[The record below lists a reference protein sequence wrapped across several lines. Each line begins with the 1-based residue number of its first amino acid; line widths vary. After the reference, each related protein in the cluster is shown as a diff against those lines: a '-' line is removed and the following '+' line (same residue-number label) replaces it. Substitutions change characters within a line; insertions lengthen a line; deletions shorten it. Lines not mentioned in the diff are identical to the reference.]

1 MNDTRNGIV
10 YGMLF
15 IFFIVC
21 LIVGGFFAMEYFI
34 NDNKGKVE
42 TPEKIEKKE
51 HEVVAKDLKIDNSKD
66 YIYFTNDD
74 IINEEYSISY
84 PTININIDSDIA
96 RETEKLLNEE
106 INTNKSSYKE
116 IKVETQEDNTDKETK
131 DEEKGEDNTDTES
144 DTSEVNYAK
153 YTRYFS
159 QDYVSLRVDNYS
171 LDASNG
177 EKFLNSKS
185 YIFDTSTGNL
195 LTNEE
200 VFSIYDTN
208 LENLKEKIKTHL
220 ENDTIIKESEDEKID
235 INSTLDNLENSYAI
249 FIDNDGNLNIS
260 YLVKSNK
267 KDYNDVIIID

>member
-1 MNDTRNGIV
+1 MNDTRNGII

-42 TPEKIEKKE
+42 TQEKIEKKE

-106 INTNKSSYKE
+106 INKNGNK
-116 IKVETQEDNTDKETK
+116 
-131 DEEKGEDNTDTES
+131 
-144 DTSEVNYAK
+144 
-153 YTRYFS
+153 
-159 QDYVSLRVDNYS
+159 
-171 LDASNG
+171 
-177 EKFLNSKS
+177 
-185 YIFDTSTGNL
+185 
-195 LTNEE
+195 
-200 VFSIYDTN
+200 
-208 LENLKEKIKTHL
+208 ENQWM
-220 ENDTIIKESEDEKID
+220 S
-235 INSTLDNLENSYAI
+235 
-249 FIDNDGNLNIS
+249 F
-260 YLVKSNK
+260 
-267 KDYNDVIIID
+267 

>member
-1 MNDTRNGIV
+1 
-10 YGMLF
+10 ML
-15 IFFIVC
+15 
-21 LIVGGFFAMEYFI
+21 
-34 NDNKGKVE
+34 K
-42 TPEKIEKKE
+42 
-51 HEVVAKDLKIDNSKD
+51 
-66 YIYFTNDD
+66 YFTNDD

-131 DEEKGEDNTDTES
+131 DEEKDEDNTDTES

-195 LTNEE
+195 LTNE
-200 VFSIYDTN
+200 
-208 LENLKEKIKTHL
+208 
-220 ENDTIIKESEDEKID
+220 
-235 INSTLDNLENSYAI
+235 
-249 FIDNDGNLNIS
+249 
-260 YLVKSNK
+260 
-267 KDYNDVIIID
+267 